1 MVVGR
6 SIGVATTSTYGRWY
20 SCVVVKLGTI
30 VASIVFSTWHHDC
43 STTTSKS

>member
-20 SCVVVKLGTI
+20 SCI
-30 VASIVFSTWHHDC
+30 VM
-43 STTTSKS
+43 